1 MSQAGAE
8 RVLTRSEIE
17 AGVAAILEESL
28 GVAADELMPSA
39 SLVRDLGAESID
51 FLDIGFKV
59 QQAFGVNLQTSEIR
73 DRVLGWGALILPSLA
88 ELLSARLGAAISP
101 ADLRGHE
108 AQGIDGVLAYLAQS
122 RGLRVQDGTA
132 AEVAAELL
140 RRLQKEFS
148 ALGFSVADGDRDSLL
163 ALMRRDLS
171 SRRMTEATLDVLT
184 VRALVDFICVKL
196 GPRLQ
201 G

>member
-1 MSQAGAE
+1 
-8 RVLTRSEIE
+8 
-17 AGVAAILEESL
+17 
-28 GVAADELMPSA
+28 
-39 SLVRDLGAESID
+39 
-51 FLDIGFKV
+51 
-59 QQAFGVNLQTSEIR
+59 
-73 DRVLGWGALILPSLA
+73 
-88 ELLSARLGAAISP
+88 
-101 ADLRGHE
+101 
-108 AQGIDGVLAYLAQS
+108 VLAYLAQS

>member
-1 MSQAGAE
+1 MTQAGAE

-28 GVAADELMPSA
+28 GVAADELTPSA

-51 FLDIGFKV
+51 FLDIGFKI

-88 ELLSARLGAAISP
+88 ELLSARLGAAISQ

-171 SRRMTEATLDVLT
+171 SRRMIEATLDVLT